1 MFDKMIFNTRIDFEK
16 DATNIA
22 SLNHLQLCTV
32 GKQTFYQSSAYGNF
46 EGIYMKVRGNTMQI
60 KCSIHKLYHKES
72 SGSLDNSQMFTVS
85 NALET
90 IDILFDR
97 LGIDKNET
105 KVTYYEIG
113 LNISVESDPLEYISL
128 VQSIGENEDKEMFN
142 DANFQKNRQKT
153 TEKSRNIKKVLKI
166 YDKGFEA
173 REKDRSV
180 EGNILRIETIY
191 KRQDIP
197 LSVFM
202 SEAHIKKIIKR
213 FYSDWN
219 SIRYQ
224 RRIEADKGIKL
235 SQIERAYNIMEL
247 GREAYLK
254 KNRELF
260 LCGELSKMKWET
272 IRTFV
277 NNWDSIKSKFR
288 YKPDNKE
295 VEYRNKIEKAFK
307 IAIE

>member
-1 MFDKMIFNTRIDFEK
+1 MIFNTRIDFEK
-16 DATNIA
+16 DATGIA
-22 SLNHLQLCTV
+22 SLNHLQLCTE

-46 EGIYMKVRGNTMQI
+46 EGVYMKVRGNTVQI

-90 IDILFDR
+90 IDVLFDR

-113 LNISVESDPLEYISL
+113 LNIPVEYDPLEYISL

-173 REKDRSV
+173 RDKDRCV
-180 EGNILRIETIY
+180 KGNILRIETIY
-191 KRQDIP
+191 RRQDIP

-202 SEAHIKKIIKR
+202 SESHISKTTKR
-213 FYSDWN
+213 FYNDWN
-219 SIRYQ
+219 SIRYHK
-224 RRIEADKGIKL
+224 RIEAEKGVKS
-235 SQIERAYNIMEL
+235 SQIEKARCIMEL

-254 KNRELF
+254 QSRESF
-260 LCGELSKMKWET
+260 LSGALTKMQWET
-272 IRTFV
+272 IRAFIK
-277 NNWDSIKSKFR
+277 NWDSMKSKFR
-288 YKPDNKE
+288 YLPDNKE
-295 VEYRNKIEKAFK
+295 VEYRNMLNKTFEKALK
-307 IAIE
+307 QDA

>member
-1 MFDKMIFNTRIDFEK
+1 MILNTNIDFGR
-16 DATNIA
+16 DATGIA
-22 SLNHLQLCTV
+22 SINRLQLCTE
-32 GKQTFYQSSAYGNF
+32 GKQMFYQSSAYGNF
-46 EGIYMKVRGNTMQI
+46 EGIYMKIRGNTVQI
-60 KCSIHKLYHKES
+60 KCSLHKLYQKGL

-90 IDILFDR
+90 IGVLFDR

-180 EGNILRIETIY
+180 ESNILRIETIY

-202 SEAHIKKIIKR
+202 SKDRIKKIAKR
-213 FYSDWN
+213 FYRDWN
-219 SIRYQ
+219 SIKYQ
-224 RRIEADKGIKL
+224 RRIEADKGIKP
-235 SQIERAYNIMEL
+235 SQIKRARSIMEL
-247 GREAYLK
+247 GREMYLK
-254 KNRELF
+254 QNKELF
-260 LCGELSKMKWET
+260 LNGDLSKMQWET

-277 NNWDSIKSKFR
+277 KSWDSLKSKFR
-288 YKPDNKE
+288 FKPDNKE
-295 VEYRNKIEKAFK
+295 VEYRNKLKEYFK